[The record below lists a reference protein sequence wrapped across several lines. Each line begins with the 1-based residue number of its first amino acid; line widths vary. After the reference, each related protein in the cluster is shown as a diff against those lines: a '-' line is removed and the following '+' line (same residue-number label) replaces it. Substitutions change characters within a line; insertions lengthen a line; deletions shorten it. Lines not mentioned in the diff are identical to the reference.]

1 MTRVSDRLPGGFDHG
16 AELVDGTVRRTPGPW
31 TRSVQELL
39 AHLEAAG
46 FDAAPR
52 PLGFDATGREVV
64 SFLDGQTVGTT
75 RPWPAWT
82 HSDAALTDVATWL
95 RRYHTAVADF
105 VPPESSYWR
114 EGGAWKPGQI
124 IAHNDAAPYNA
135 VWNATGLVGFVDWDM
150 AGPTTPEL
158 DAAWVAFSWIP
169 FHAAHVIAAEG
180 FTDLG
185 SRPRRLELFLRTYN
199 WSGTTRDFAELIA
212 ARISHQLSVV
222 TSNADDGDPTYRKI
236 IAAGRTHDLEVALEE
251 LHASGLAT

>member
-1 MTRVSDRLPGGFDHG
+1 MVPVSDRLPGGFDQG

-31 TRSVQELL
+31 TRSVQALL

-46 FDAAPR
+46 FDGAPR
-52 PLGFDATGREVV
+52 PLGFDAAGREVV

-82 HSDAALTDVATWL
+82 HSDAALADVATWL

-105 VPPESSYWR
+105 VPPASSYWR
-114 EGGAWKPGQI
+114 EGGAWRPGQI

-135 VWNATGLVGFVDWDM
+135 VWNDTGLVGFVDWDM
-150 AGPTTPEL
+150 AGPTTSEL

-169 FHAAHVIAAEG
+169 FHASHVIAAEG

-199 WSGTTRDFAELIA
+199 WQGTTRDFADLIA

-222 TSNADDGDPTYRKI
+222 TSNADGGDPTYRKI
-236 IAAGRTHDLEVALEE
+236 VAAGRAHDLEVALDE
-251 LHASGLAT
+251 LRASGLAT